1 MQKKKV
7 KSLLKSQSKK
17 NQTKRI
23 LYLKALRRRVLP
35 LRKLHLRK
43 LHLKVLLMLLVF
55 HTQNYSEKQTGMHFS
70 SRWKKMLKELA
81 KKFQSDHQEET
92 QRALI
97 LLGFIST
104 NRSILHVRRRKRN
117 LTALIF
123 TSSEL
128 KKLLN
133 RLRLDLMRS
142 KLTSKQEHSSTTL
155 ETEKTISLKV
165 FVDKEPIQMKMDPKW
180 KELCQS
186 GFKRI
191 RETTLHQCIMVS
203 SLLCSIE
210 STYTDK

>member
-1 MQKKKV
+1 MQKNKV

-17 NQTKRI
+17 NKTKRI

-35 LRKLHLRK
+35 LRKLHL
-43 LHLKVLLMLLVF
+43 KVLLMLLVF
-55 HTQNYSEKQTGMHFS
+55 HTQNYSVKQTGMHFS
-70 SRWKKMLKELA
+70 NRWKKMLKELA

-97 LLGFIST
+97 LLDFIST
-104 NRSILHVRRRKRN
+104 NRSTKHVRRRKRN

-155 ETEKTISLKV
+155 EMERIISSKL
-165 FVDKEPIQMKMDPKW
+165 FVVKEPTQMKMDPKW
-180 KELCQS
+180 KELCRS

-191 RETTLHQCIMVS
+191 RETTLRPCIMVS
-203 SLLCSIE
+203 SLLSSIDTLL
-210 STYTDK
+210 SAVRKHC

>member
-1 MQKKKV
+1 
-7 KSLLKSQSKK
+7 
-17 NQTKRI
+17 
-23 LYLKALRRRVLP
+23 
-35 LRKLHLRK
+35 
-43 LHLKVLLMLLVF
+43 
-55 HTQNYSEKQTGMHFS
+55 
-70 SRWKKMLKELA
+70 MLKELA

-155 ETEKTISLKV
+155 ETEKTISLKL
-165 FVDKEPIQMKMDPKW
+165 FVDKEPIQMKMDPK
-180 KELCQS
+180 
-186 GFKRI
+186 
-191 RETTLHQCIMVS
+191 
-203 SLLCSIE
+203 
-210 STYTDK
+210 